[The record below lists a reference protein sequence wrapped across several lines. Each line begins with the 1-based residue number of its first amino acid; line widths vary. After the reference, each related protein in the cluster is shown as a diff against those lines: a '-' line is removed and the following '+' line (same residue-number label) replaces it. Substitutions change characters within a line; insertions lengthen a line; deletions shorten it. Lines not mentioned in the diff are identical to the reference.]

1 MHQPHFPHWSVPPLV
16 LGLLSVSSLVPSWTQ
31 HMEAIPLLSVWPLTA
46 THTMEEKEKQGNLSL
61 LLGPGSD
68 ESLH

>member
-1 MHQPHFPHWSVPPLV
+1 
-16 LGLLSVSSLVPSWTQ
+16 
-31 HMEAIPLLSVWPLTA
+31 MEAIPLLSVWPRIA
-46 THTMEEKEKQGNLSL
+46 THTMEEKEKQDNLSL